1 MFGKCINEIR
11 KLKETQAFLKAEMN
25 SEYTV
30 GQYNGIE
37 YALSVLEQ
45 RKPEYAVIIK
55 EPEVKE
61 VQKEIGRTVASGK
74 RRVGHDPS

>member
-1 MFGKCINEIR
+1 MFGKIEEKTR
-11 KLKETQAFLKAEMN
+11 KLKETQEFLKAEMN

-45 RKPEYAVIIK
+45 RKPEYAVIVR

-74 RRVGHDPS
+74 RRRGNG

>member
-1 MFGKCINEIR
+1 MFGKCINEIK

-45 RKPEYAVIIK
+45 REPEYAVIVR

-61 VQKEIGRTVASGK
+61 VQKEIGRTVASGIK
-74 RRVGHDPS
+74 RRGNG

>member
-1 MFGKCINEIR
+1 MFGKCINEIK
-11 KLKETQAFLKAEMN
+11 KLKETQAFLKADLN
-25 SEYTV
+25 NEYTV

-45 RKPEYAVIIK
+45 REPEYAVIIK

-61 VQKEIGRTVASGK
+61 VQKEIGRTVASGIK
-74 RRVGHDPS
+74 RRGNG

>member
-1 MFGKCINEIR
+1 MFGKIEEKTR
-11 KLKETQAFLKAEMN
+11 KLKETQEFLKAEMN

-45 RKPEYAVIIK
+45 RKPEYAVIVR

-61 VQKEIGRTVASGK
+61 VQKEIGRTVASGIK
-74 RRVGHDPS
+74 RRGNG

>member
-1 MFGKCINEIR
+1 MFGKGINEIR
-11 KLKETQAFLKAEMN
+11 KLKEMQEFLKAEMN

-61 VQKEIGRTVASGK
+61 VQKEIGRTVASGIK
-74 RRVGHDPS
+74 RRGNG